1 MPETRIEFSVSFMP
15 WHVGIASIVV
25 NDNICKIL
33 DNIVSS
39 SQVKPSPRPYHHGNL
54 RQAVL
59 SAAEVALEARG
70 VQHLS
75 LRELSR
81 ELGVSH
87 ASPQRHFATKQD
99 LIDALAIMGFERL
112 SSVVAKAAEARSQ
125 DFNARLTKAAFAY
138 VGFALKHP
146 ALFALMFE
154 AKRRAGMLPELRTAL
169 MAAYSHIPKIL
180 YAVNCQLVVGA
191 NISSKISSILRGAP
205 TRTSAVSAF
214 AQISLRA
221 AFGGATAIRSVCDG
235 GVDQKQR

>member
-1 MPETRIEFSVSFMP
+1 
-15 WHVGIASIVV
+15 
-25 NDNICKIL
+25 
-33 DNIVSS
+33 
-39 SQVKPSPRPYHHGNL
+39 VKTSTRPYHHGHL
-54 RQAVL
+54 RQAL
-59 SAAEVALEARG
+59 LQAAEVALEARG

-99 LIDALAIMGFERL
+99 LIDALAIMGYERL

-125 DFNARLTKAAFAY
+125 DFNARLTKAASDY

-154 AKRRAGMLPELRTAL
+154 TKRRAGMLPELRTAL

-180 YAVNCQLVVGA
+180 KEGQEAGKIVAGDPDRLALTIGAALHGLVAMSIDGKVKGA
-191 NISSKISSILRGAP
+191 
-205 TRTSAVSAF
+205 
-214 AQISLRA
+214 SLK
-221 AFGGATAIRSVCDG
+221 AIVPETVQHVLKGLSTN
-235 GVDQKQR
+235 KT

>member
-1 MPETRIEFSVSFMP
+1 
-15 WHVGIASIVV
+15 
-25 NDNICKIL
+25 
-33 DNIVSS
+33 
-39 SQVKPSPRPYHHGNL
+39 VKPSTRPYHHGNL
-54 RQAVL
+54 HQAL
-59 SAAEVALEARG
+59 LHAAEVALEARG

-99 LIDALAIMGFERL
+99 LIDALAIVGFERL
-112 SSVVAKAAEARSQ
+112 SSVVAKAAEARSE

-180 YAVNCQLVVGA
+180 QEGQEAGKIVAGDPDRLALTIGAALHGLVA
-191 NISSKISSILRGAP
+191 ISIDGKIKGAP
-205 TRTSAVSAF
+205 
-214 AQISLRA
+214 LK
-221 AFGGATAIRSVCDG
+221 AIVPETVQHVLKGLSTN
-235 GVDQKQR
+235 KT

>member
-1 MPETRIEFSVSFMP
+1 MLSDQGLQSMTTC
-15 WHVGIASIVV
+15 G
-25 NDNICKIL
+25 KIW

-39 SQVKPSPRPYHHGNL
+39 SPVKPSPRPYHHGHL
-54 RQAVL
+54 RQAL
-59 SAAEVALEARG
+59 LRGAEVALEARG

-81 ELGVSH
+81 ELEVSH

-99 LIDALAIMGFERL
+99 LLDALAIMGYERL

-125 DFNARLTKAAFAY
+125 DFNARLTKAALAF

-180 YAVNCQLVVGA
+180 KEGQ
-191 NISSKISSILRGAP
+191 
-205 TRTSAVSAF
+205 
-214 AQISLRA
+214 A
-221 AFGGATAIRSVCDG
+221 A
-235 GVDQKQR
+235 